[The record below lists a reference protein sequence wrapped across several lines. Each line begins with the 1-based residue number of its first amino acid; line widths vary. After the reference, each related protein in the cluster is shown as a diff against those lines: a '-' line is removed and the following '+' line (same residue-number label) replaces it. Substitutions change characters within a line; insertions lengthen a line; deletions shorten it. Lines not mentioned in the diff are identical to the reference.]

1 VTASPG
7 AALRRAILLW
17 GAGDLALGDR
27 GAALGWLLAEVIG
40 LVLVALAA
48 SSLANTT
55 WYLLPF
61 VLGAGFIG
69 LWGYQAVRA
78 FRRAERRQGAIG
90 PTPRGSPAA
99 AMAWLTLPILLWGTG
114 FWLIGAEGTSP
125 SAVLDRFVGDWP
137 SLQEPRAGWDPA
149 FATDAGE
156 LQQAAS
162 AALAELAV
170 QCRAG
175 ELNADCGQAPVNL
188 LRDVRVSLSGE
199 TAESATA
206 VAELVDYVK
215 HPTSVLWVLQG
226 TELVPVSRQVLLR
239 LELRAAPVPLL
250 GLELGARRWQ
260 IVSASAAPS
269 AP

>member
-27 GAALGWLLAEVIG
+27 GAAIGWLLAEAIG
-40 LVLVALAA
+40 LVLVAVTAMA
-48 SSLANTT
+48 LANTT
-55 WYLLPF
+55 WYLVPF

-137 SLQEPRAGWDPA
+137 SLHGGAPDWDPA

-162 AALAELAV
+162 GALTELAV
-170 QCRAG
+170 QCQAG

-188 LRDVRVSLSGE
+188 LRDVRVSVSGE
-199 TAESATA
+199 SAEAATA

-215 HPTSVLWVLQG
+215 RPTSVLWVLQG

-260 IVSASAAPS
+260 IVSASATSS